1 MKGDIMTNIKRPLA
15 GLLAS
20 AAAAVFAA
28 VAPAHAQTPATGLP
42 MWVIKDADTTIY
54 MTGTVHLL
62 PEGMNWGSEKL
73 SNAIKDATELWL
85 ELPMGSD
92 PIKFAAEAAPVMMRY
107 ALSPGK
113 PLSSL
118 LTAEE
123 KAALDAKIKKA
134 KLPPE
139 TGMVVNMMKP
149 WYATLLVGISP
160 LMAAGFDAE
169 EGIDVKIAKMAE
181 DDGDAIKGFE
191 TVEEQTKILS
201 SGTEEEQLEALRT
214 VLKMPDEEVALSTAK
229 SEAAFAAWARG
240 DVSGLEAYMTLSAE
254 DEASFGGAG
263 MDALL
268 KNRNENWAGQI
279 ETMMKGAGTHFI
291 AVGAGHLVGPD
302 SVQER
307 LKLRGIHATRY

>member
-1 MKGDIMTNIKRPLA
+1 MTATKRRPLA
-15 GLLAS
+15 TLLAS
-20 AAAAVFAA
+20 AATALFAA
-28 VAPAHAQTPATGLP
+28 IAPAHAQTATGLP
-42 MWVIKDADTTIY
+42 MWVIKDADSTIY
-54 MTGTVHLL
+54 ITGTVHML
-62 PEGMNWGSEKL
+62 PEGMTWGSDKL
-73 SNAIKDATELWL
+73 SKAIKDSTELWL

-92 PIKFAAEAAPVMMRY
+92 PTKFAMAAAPVMMRY
-107 ALSPGK
+107 ALSPGR

-123 KAALDAKIKKA
+123 KASLDTKIKKA

-160 LMAAGFDAE
+160 LMAAGFDPE
-169 EGIDVKIAKMAE
+169 QGIDVKIAKMAE

-191 TVEEQTKILS
+191 TVEEQSKILA
-201 SGTEEEQLEALRT
+201 SGSEEEQLEALRT
-214 VLKMPDEEVALSTAK
+214 VLKMTDAEVEEMTKK

-240 DVSGLEAYMTLSAE
+240 DVSGLEAYMTLTPE

-279 ETMMKGAGTHFI
+279 QTMLKGSGTHFI

-307 LKLRGIHATRY
+307 LKLRGITTARY